1 MDKLAA
7 QTDSPEE
14 LRNELLS
21 SFNEFE
27 SSFRQN
33 HTVLWWSTL
42 LGPVVI
48 TAVLLFVLG
57 VTVGW
62 HYPQKLISHAILTAA
77 FLGRFVILVG
87 MEGEVEGQFD
97 ISLHPAE
104 LFGLVTYMDFTSA
117 IFVAFHMGFVF
128 RLPIIGDK
136 ISMLVWDGKTLLNAH
151 PWIKRMAFAGLV
163 LFVIFPT
170 STTGS
175 IGGSIFG
182 RLLGMS
188 RWLTVGGVLLG
199 SVLGN
204 GLMFVF
210 ANQINQ
216 YIDPQD
222 TWIKIVGIVILV
234 SLVVLLELRY
244 QRTKKKFFKKTDDS

>member
-1 MDKLAA
+1 MDKLAT

-14 LRNELLS
+14 LRDELLS

-33 HTVLWWSTL
+33 HSGLWWSTL

-48 TAVLLFVLG
+48 TIVLLLG
-57 VTVGW
+57 FGMTVGW

-87 MEGEVEGQFD
+87 MEAKTEGQFD

-104 LFGLVTYMDFTSA
+104 LFGLVTYMDFMSA

-151 PWIKRMAFAGLV
+151 PWIKRMAFTGLV

-234 SLVVLLELRY
+234 SLIVLLELRY
-244 QRTKKKFFKKTDDS
+244 QRTKKKFFKKPDES